1 MKGVTPRQPPRS
13 ERQTAPQSVLD
24 QSLACVFRARGREPT
39 RAGEQGRHQA
49 LVDDHRAGREPAQ
62 HPHASLG
69 PGIAPSAWRI
79 CPSSVPKGALRA
91 AGRPMTTTAARAGA
105 ASRAARYASR
115 NRRRARL
122 RCTASRNWR
131 LTAKPTR
138 VDSVD
143 SRQST
148 MSAGRSIRLPRWKSA
163 WNSALVVSRWRR
175 ERPPLRRSAVC
186 DLSRDGASTPFA
198 RPSCSCARETR
209 GSWPGGADWV
219 ETFASS
225 SSSPLG
231 SLNRHSVGMPPQAVN
246 QRTPLRRCEMPC

>member
-1 MKGVTPRQPPRS
+1 MKGVTPRQPPRR

-79 CPSSVPKGALRA
+79 CPSSVPNGALRA
-91 AGRPMTTTAARAGA
+91 AG
-105 ASRAARYASR
+105 
-115 NRRRARL
+115 
-122 RCTASRNWR
+122 
-131 LTAKPTR
+131 
-138 VDSVD
+138 
-143 SRQST
+143 QST

-225 SSSPLG
+225 SNSPFR
-231 SLNRHSVGMPPQAVN
+231 SLNRHSVGMPPEAVN